1 MSLLVTTSSIF
12 VFRDAVKN
20 RFSFLWGVGVFL
32 LCAVFLPAYLIKRR
46 EKISN
51 SNQRKLWRA
60 YFSFLT
66 ILAIMTLVVIY
77 NQPVPQEIIDFI
89 HVDEYELP

>member
-1 MSLLVTTSSIF
+1 MSLLVTTSTIF
-12 VFRDAVKN
+12 VFRDALKN
-20 RFSFLWGVGVFL
+20 KLSILWGVGVFL

-51 SNQRKLWRA
+51 SNQRKLWMA

-66 ILAIMTLVVIY
+66 ILVTLTLAVIY

-89 HVDEYELP
+89 PVDEYELP